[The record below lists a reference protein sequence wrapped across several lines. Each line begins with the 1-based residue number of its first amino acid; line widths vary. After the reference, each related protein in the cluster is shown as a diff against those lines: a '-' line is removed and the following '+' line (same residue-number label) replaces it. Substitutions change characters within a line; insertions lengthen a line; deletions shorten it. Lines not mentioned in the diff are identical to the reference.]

1 MKYFQ
6 LSIIILMASSLFS
19 QSIEAE
25 DVSIVNSGPNLKNIS
40 LNNDK
45 LLSLKIES
53 KGFEMSFDGNFY
65 LMGELI
71 FYNNSKLPIK
81 LPKTFDLGLCIFD
94 SLGRKVSRNYS
105 IMDEQINL
113 INLGKSMRIL
123 PKDSLEIK
131 FVDWKLHRF
140 NVKAGHKYTLQYI
153 LVSKKYKKLNKSLN
167 GINVISNKVEIIYRN

>member
-1 MKYFQ
+1 
-6 LSIIILMASSLFS
+6 MASSSFS
-19 QSIEAE
+19 QSIVAE
-25 DVSIVNSGPNLKNIS
+25 DISIVNPGPILKNIS
-40 LNNDK
+40 SNNDN

-53 KGFEMSFDGNFY
+53 NGFEKVIDGTYCLAGKLSFF
-65 LMGELI
+65 
-71 FYNNSKLPIK
+71 NNSTQLIK
-81 LPKTFDLGLCIFD
+81 LPKTFDLELCIFD
-94 SLGRKVSRNYS
+94 SLGRRVSRNYS

-167 GINVISNKVEIIYRN
+167 GINVISNKVEITYRN